1 MSKLS
6 IYESRWIDLVFED
19 KNKNYGAYQL
29 RQKSTK
35 NTVSAF
41 FLGVLLITTIV
52 CIAMVIN
59 KLSPNT
65 IVAPEI
71 PEFEIRPIDLD
82 DIIPVTPE
90 EPLKKTALPTVKNPV
105 ENVVTTQ
112 NMTNPQVVNADVAT
126 PDVPKNNE
134 FTQPSTT
141 TPASGDATTGTVTTA
156 TQGTTP
162 EVELPNNGIVNTTML
177 DKSPEFPG
185 GMKKFYSYVGNN
197 FAKPDIEGLETIRI
211 SVAFVIEK
219 DGSLTDIRVLKDPG
233 YGLGQEAIRVLKSLK
248 TKWTPGILNGKPM
261 RTAYTLPIVIK
272 AE

>member
-6 IYESRWIDLVFED
+6 IYESRWIDLVFEHR
-19 KNKNYGAYQL
+19 NKNYGAYQL
-29 RQKSTK
+29 RQESTK

-41 FLGVLLITTIV
+41 FLGVVLITTIIS
-52 CIAMVIN
+52 IAMVIN
-59 KLSPNT
+59 KLNPNI

-82 DIIPVTPE
+82 QIIPVTPE
-90 EPLKKTALPTVKNPV
+90 EPVKKTALPTVKNPV

-112 NMTNPQVVNADVAT
+112 QMTNPQIVNAQAAT
-126 PDVPKNNE
+126 PDVPKNSE
-134 FTQPSTT
+134 FSQSSTT
-141 TPASGDATTGTVTTA
+141 TAVGSDATTGTVTTA

-162 EVELPNNGIVNTTML
+162 EVELPNNSIVNTTML

-185 GMKKFYSYVGNN
+185 GMKKFYNYVGNN
-197 FAKPDIEGLETIRI
+197 FSKPDIEGLATIRVSI
-211 SVAFVIEK
+211 AFVIEK
-219 DGSLTDIRVLKDPG
+219 DGSMTDIRVLKDPG

>member
-1 MSKLS
+1 MSKSS

-29 RQKSTK
+29 RQESTK

-41 FLGVLLITTIV
+41 FLGVLSITTIV
-52 CIAMVIN
+52 CIAIVIN

-65 IVAPEI
+65 ITVPEI
-71 PEFEIRPIDLD
+71 PELEIRPIALD
-82 DIIPVTPE
+82 EIIPVTPE
-90 EPLKKTALPTVKNPV
+90 EPVKQTALPTVKKPIQNL
-105 ENVVTTQ
+105 VTTQ
-112 NMTNPQVVNADVAT
+112 QMTNPQVVNADVAT
-126 PDVPKNNE
+126 PNIPLNDE

-141 TPASGDATTGTVTTA
+141 STASGDATTGTATTA
-156 TQGTTP
+156 TQRTDP
-162 EVELPNNGIVNTTML
+162 EVELPNNSIVNTTML

-197 FAKPDIEGLETIRI
+197 FAKPDLEGLATIRI

-219 DGSLTDIRVLKDPG
+219 DGSLTDIRVIKDPG

-248 TKWTPGILNGKPM
+248 TKWNPGILNGKPM

>member
-1 MSKLS
+1 MSKSS

-29 RQKSTK
+29 RQESTK

-52 CIAMVIN
+52 CIGMIIN

-65 IVAPEI
+65 IITPEI
-71 PEFEIRPIDLD
+71 PKFEIRPIDLD
-82 DIIPVTPE
+82 KIIPITPE
-90 EPLKKTALPTVKNPV
+90 EPVKKTALPTVKNTV
-105 ENVVTTQ
+105 ENVVTNQ
-112 NMTNPQVVNADVAT
+112 NMSNPQIVDAQTAT

-134 FTQPSTT
+134 FSQSNSTT
-141 TPASGDATTGTVTTA
+141 AVTGETTTGTVNTSA
-156 TQGTTP
+156 QGSTP
-162 EVELPNNGIVNTTML
+162 EAELPNNNIVNTTML

-261 RTAYTLPIVIK
+261 RTAYTLPIIIK

>member
-29 RQKSTK
+29 RQESTK

-41 FLGVLLITTIV
+41 FLGILLITTIV
-52 CIAMVIN
+52 CIAVVAN
-59 KLSPNT
+59 KVSPNT
-65 IVAPEI
+65 LAIPEI
-71 PEFEIRPIDLD
+71 PEFVVRPIDLD
-82 DIIPVTPE
+82 KIIPVTPE
-90 EPLKKTALPTVKNPV
+90 EPVKKTAPPTVKNPV

-112 NMTNPQVVNADVAT
+112 QMTNPQVVNADVAT
-126 PDVPKNNE
+126 PDVPKNSE
-134 FTQPSTT
+134 FSQSSTT
-141 TPASGDATTGTVTTA
+141 TAVSGDATTGTVTTA

-162 EVELPNNGIVNTTML
+162 EVELPNNSIVNTTIL

-185 GMKKFYSYVGNN
+185 GMKKFYSYIGNN
-197 FAKPDIEGLETIRI
+197 FAKPDIEGIETIRI

-219 DGSLTDIRVLKDPG
+219 DGSLTDIRILKDPG

-248 TKWTPGILNGKPM
+248 TKWSPGILNGKPM

>member
-1 MSKLS
+1 MEP
-6 IYESRWIDLVFED
+6 INYD
-19 KNKNYGAYQL
+19 KKAPKTRYL
-29 RQKSTK
+29 R
-35 NTVSAF
+35 F
-41 FLGVLLITTIV
+41 FLGVVLITTIV

-71 PEFEIRPIDLD
+71 PEIIIHPIDLD
-82 DIIPVTPE
+82 KIIPVTPE
-90 EPLKKTALPTVKNPV
+90 EPVKKTALPTVKDPV
-105 ENVVTTQ
+105 QNVVTTQ
-112 NMTNPQVVNADVAT
+112 QMTNPQVVNAQAAT
-126 PDVPKNNE
+126 PDVPKNDE
-134 FTQPSTT
+134 FSQSNTT
-141 TPASGDATTGTVTTA
+141 TAVSGDATTGTVTTA

-162 EVELPNNGIVNTTML
+162 EVEVPNNSIVNTAIL

-272 AE
+272 TE

>member
-29 RQKSTK
+29 RQESTK

-41 FLGVLLITTIV
+41 FLGIIVIITIIS
-52 CIAMVIN
+52 IALVIN

-65 IVAPEI
+65 IAVPEI
-71 PEFEIRPIDLD
+71 PETIFRPIDLD
-82 DIIPVTPE
+82 EIIPLTPE
-90 EPLKKTALPTVKNPV
+90 EPVKKTALPTVKNPV
-105 ENVVTTQ
+105 ENVVTSQ
-112 NMTNPQVVNADVAT
+112 QMTNPQIVNAQAAT
-126 PDVPKNNE
+126 LEVPKNNE
-134 FTQPSTT
+134 FSQSSASTSST
-141 TPASGDATTGTVTTA
+141 GDATTGTATTA
-156 TQGTTP
+156 TQGITP
-162 EVELPNNGIVNTTML
+162 EVEVPNNSIVNTAML

-185 GMKKFYSYVGNN
+185 GMKKFYNYVGNN
-197 FAKPDIEGLETIRI
+197 FSKPDIEGLETIRVSI
-211 SVAFVIEK
+211 AFVIEK
-219 DGSLTDIRVLKDPG
+219 DGSMTDIRILKDPG

-272 AE
+272 SE